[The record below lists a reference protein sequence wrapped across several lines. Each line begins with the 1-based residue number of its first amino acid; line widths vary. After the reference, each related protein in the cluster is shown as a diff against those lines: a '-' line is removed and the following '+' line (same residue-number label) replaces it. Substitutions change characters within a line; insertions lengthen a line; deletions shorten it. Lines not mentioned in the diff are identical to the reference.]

1 MAEIAAQDVAEA
13 AVDPKARFTRGYRG
27 WFMALMVVSGALAVM
42 DRTALLT
49 LGQVIK
55 HDLVISDAQ
64 FGLLSGF
71 AISAFYTLFGLVLAR
86 LADTTNRMKL
96 VSLAIGLFSLFSA
109 LCGFVTSF
117 IQLFVCRVIVG
128 IGEGGVQPPTI
139 SAVSD
144 LYPPQRRGTALSILS
159 INIALGTLVGPIAAG
174 YLAEAFSW
182 RVVFYIVGG
191 FGVVLALL
199 SWATLREPPR
209 GMSENIAAEHAAAPG
224 FFVTLKHLAA
234 KKSFWQIVI
243 GMSVTSF
250 ASAGV
255 GAFLPIYFT
264 RQFDLSTGQT
274 GLMFGGISF
283 LSMLGGTVSGGVVAD
298 IISKGDGRWYVWLPA
313 LGLLC
318 ATPLYVGAFV
328 LPNQVIALISL
339 TIAGAALFLY
349 YTPTQALLQNMVEP
363 RMRGTAAYI
372 FFLVPGLVGFGGG
385 PAILGFISDRM
396 AAHAFTGGAYAL
408 ACPGGMAPAAAG
420 AAAHTACR
428 LASAA
433 GLRIAM
439 SLLSCL
445 YVWAAIHFVL
455 AARTVRADTGQ

>member
-1 MAEIAAQDVAEA
+1 MAEIAAQDRAEA
-13 AVDPKARFTRGYRG
+13 AADRKARFTRGYRG
-27 WFMALMVVSGALAVM
+27 WFLALMVASGALAVM
-42 DRTALLT
+42 DRTAVLT

-71 AISAFYTLFGLVLAR
+71 AISVFYILFGLPLAR

-96 VSLAIGLFSLFSA
+96 VSAAIGLFSLFSA
-109 LCGFVTSF
+109 FCGLVGGFL
-117 IQLFVCRVIVG
+117 QLFVCRVVVG
-128 IGEGGVQPPTI
+128 LGEAGVQPPTI
-139 SAVSD
+139 SAISD
-144 LYPPQRRGTALSILS
+144 LYPPKKRGTALSILS
-159 INIALGTLVGPIAAG
+159 INIAVGTLVGPIAAG

-182 RVVFYIVGG
+182 RVVFYIIGG
-191 FGVVLALL
+191 AGLLSALL
-199 SWATLREPPR
+199 CWTTLHEPPR
-209 GMSENIAAEHAAAPG
+209 GMSEDIAAEHAAAPG

-234 KKSFWQIVI
+234 KGSFWQIVI
-243 GMSVTSF
+243 GMSVTNF

-264 RQFDLSTGQT
+264 RQFDLSTGMT
-274 GLMFGGISF
+274 GVMFGAISF

-313 LGLLC
+313 LGLVC

-339 TIAGAALFLY
+339 TFAGASLFLY

-363 RMRGTAAYI
+363 RMRGTAAFI
-372 FFLVPGLVGFGGG
+372 FFAVTGLVGFGGG
-385 PAILGFISDRM
+385 PAVLGFISDHI
-396 AAHAFTGGAYAL
+396 ATGAFAGGHYAT

-428 LASAA
+428 LASAK
-433 GLRIAM
+433 GLRVSM
-439 SLLSCL
+439 SVLSCL
-445 YVWAAIHFVL
+445 YLWAAVHFML
-455 AARTVRADTGQ
+455 ASRTVRADVGG